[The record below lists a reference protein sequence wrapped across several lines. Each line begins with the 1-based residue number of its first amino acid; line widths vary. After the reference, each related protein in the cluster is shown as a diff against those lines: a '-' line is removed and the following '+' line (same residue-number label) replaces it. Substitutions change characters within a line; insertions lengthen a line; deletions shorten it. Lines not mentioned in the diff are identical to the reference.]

1 MIKTFISHSSSD
13 HAFVNWLKTK
23 LERENL
29 GLDVFVDDGTI
40 FVGDH
45 PQIMIEEVKRSIIF
59 IPVLSNESVRKEF
72 VINEIKTACES
83 ETTHVFPILFKCD
96 RSNIPD
102 EIKIAFETFDQVKGI
117 IYEDFSN
124 EKEWDVHYQNLR
136 RAIFDKIVELGLL
149 KEDTMDFYNDCEHL
163 DLIIQRKEPTVLEI
177 KTIIDIYLKKDSYAR
192 YFFSKLDNPKWLRY
206 LKLYGFF
213 KNNPQPIE
221 SEESPGYFEIPYWYV
236 LDYFEKI
243 SQEITNN
250 YEEIIS
256 DLLEIIALVS
266 NFKDEQGKPIDNYH
280 TWAYFVRILCNL
292 PNEKIPV
299 DIIKLIPIWLDSK
312 FDTSLQGSEILTKLL
327 PKFLTDSP
335 EDIKKAEKI
344 VYYATDVKLIPK
356 HTEKFKKEVRE
367 EHKELFEKPEDELT
381 EEEKLR
387 KKMFDLE
394 GKEYI
399 PKIDTHWLIEAFIN
413 KKMAK
418 KIGESCS
425 KKLIDKLAK
434 RLQKVLEREYPE
446 CKADLSY
453 IWMPSLSDYP
463 SFINKAEEIL
473 TIILRDI
480 VLARS
485 HKDEKTA
492 RKILKEFLEGEFKC
506 PIFKR
511 IALFVINKEWGKYD
525 VIFWE
530 LIVANKKREFFEDK
544 HYEIEVYQILE
555 KHVKR
560 FTPKQKDLIKEIIED
575 GPKLHLP
582 AKDQERYI
590 NLWKQKW
597 YSAMKSD
604 REFEDLYNRCKKET
618 KTKEYVATKAGRVQT
633 RVGPGKSPLTVEQI
647 LSMSNNEL
655 AEFLSTF
662 KTKDWWEG
670 PTIEGLADALK
681 DTART
686 KPEKFVADL
695 SPFQNTAYIYLYYI
709 LWGIRD
715 AWNEKKLFDWG
726 KLLVFLKKYIDHE
739 EFWKDK
745 LPVVGD
751 EWKPDHT
758 WIIDSIGSLI
768 QDGTRDDAW
777 AFDEKYNDSAIEF
790 LNTILT
796 DKHIK
801 KLNKK
806 TEKDDI
812 DYIMSMHN
820 TPLGNI
826 IIALIYLSLRIARLQ
841 DKKQKSDGKWN
852 KQLKSSFEKT
862 FEHNILE
869 AYTVLGQYLPNIM
882 YLDAKWTKEKIKEI
896 EGIKN
901 ITLRRAFM
909 VGYLNNRRVYDDIY
923 RLESIQNHYKWAIES
938 TWDSHI
944 SEQLVSHIAIG
955 YLRGYEDLFNL
966 LLKKWNPSQILDLI
980 NFFWR
985 ESEYLLRPDRK
996 NRDDNI
1002 KRIISF
1008 WEKVFDKYKEK
1019 ENDFSDDDKKILS
1032 NIVKLTIYLNQID
1045 KKEFDWLMLSA
1056 PYIHIDDNER
1066 WLLEYLDN
1074 LKDKG
1079 EDKIVIIEYILNI
1092 ILEML
1097 KNYVFPFAQDYMK
1110 SIIEYAYELAQKENN
1125 EEIKSLANQICNI
1138 LGAAGYDYLRE
1149 IYEKNNKQ

>member
-1 MIKTFISHSSSD
+1 MFQKINYYKNIKRIDDLLDKNLLTNEIYVFLKSKPFADYIFNKINSLPWFYPLKD
-13 HAFVNWLKTK
+13 IGYFNPENIPGPQHAAKEIYVRMPIWNVLPY
-23 LERENL
+23 LER
-29 GLDVFVDDGTI
+29 I
-40 FVGDH
+40 S
-45 PQIMIEEVKRSIIF
+45 Q
-59 IPVLSNESVRKEF
+59 
-72 VINEIKTACES
+72 
-83 ETTHVFPILFKCD
+83 
-96 RSNIPD
+96 
-102 EIKIAFETFDQVKGI
+102 QVKEPG
-117 IYEDFSN
+117 N
-124 EKEWDVHYQNLR
+124 EKYIDELLNIIRDVTQYH
-136 RAIFDKIVELGLL
+136 
-149 KEDTMDFYNDCEHL
+149 
-163 DLIIQRKEPTVLEI
+163 I
-177 KTIIDIYLKKDSYAR
+177 KNKKC
-192 YFFSKLDNPKWLRY
+192 LDNY
-206 LKLYGFF
+206 Y
-213 KNNPQPIE
+213 
-221 SEESPGYFEIPYWYV
+221 
-236 LDYFEKI
+236 
-243 SQEITNN
+243 
-250 YEEIIS
+250 
-256 DLLEIIALVS
+256 
-266 NFKDEQGKPIDNYH
+266 
-280 TWAYFVRILCNL
+280 TWTYFVRILCNL
-292 PNEKIPV
+292 PNEKIPI
-299 DIIKLIPIWLDSK
+299 DIIELIPIWLDSK

-335 EDIKKAEKI
+335 EDIKKAEMI
-344 VYYATDVKLIPK
+344 VFYATDVKI
-356 HTEKFKKEVRE
+356 
-367 EHKELFEKPEDELT
+367 
-381 EEEKLR
+381 
-387 KKMFDLE
+387 FDLK
-394 GKEYI
+394 GKEYMT
-399 PKIDTHWLIEAFIN
+399 KIDTQRLIEAFVN
-413 KKMAK
+413 KRFAK
-418 KIGESCS
+418 KIGELCS

-434 RLQKVLEREYPE
+434 RLQEVLRRKYLE
-446 CKADLSY
+446 CIVDLSY

-463 SFINKAEEIL
+463 SFVDKAEEIL

-485 HKDEKTA
+485 HKDEETA

-686 KPEKFVADL
+686 KPEKFVDDL

-715 AWNEKKLFDWG
+715 AWNEKELFDWG

-739 EFWKDK
+739 EFWENNEKFTI
-745 LPVVGD
+745 GD
-751 EWKPDHT
+751 HWKPDNSV
-758 WIIDSIGSLI
+758 IIDSIGSLI
-768 QDGTRDDAW
+768 QDGTRDDTW
-777 AFDEKYNDSAIEF
+777 AFDGKYNDSAIEI
-790 LNTILT
+790 LNIILN

-806 TEKDDI
+806 SEKSDI
-812 DYIMSMHN
+812 DYIMAMHN

-841 DKKQKSDGKWN
+841 NKKQKSDGKWN
-852 KQLKSSFEKT
+852 KELKTLFERVLK
-862 FEHNILE
+862 HNIVE

-882 YLDAKWTKEKIKEI
+882 YLDAKWTKDKIKELEQI
-896 EGIKN
+896 EEE
-901 ITLRRAFM
+901 TFRRAFI

-923 RLESIQNHYKWAIES
+923 RLESMQNHYKWAMES

-944 SEQLVSHIAIG
+944 SEQLISHIAIG

-966 LLKKWNPSQILDLI
+966 LLEKWNPSQILDLI